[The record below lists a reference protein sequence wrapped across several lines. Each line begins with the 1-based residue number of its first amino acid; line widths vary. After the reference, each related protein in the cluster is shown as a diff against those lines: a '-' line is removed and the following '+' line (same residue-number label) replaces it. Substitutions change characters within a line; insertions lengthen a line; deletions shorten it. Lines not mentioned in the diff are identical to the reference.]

1 MNENT
6 TIAVAMSGGVDS
18 STVAA
23 ILARQIGG
31 DSVSVVG
38 LTLHLWDQ
46 TRLAGKHGI
55 PDAPK
60 AGRCCSL
67 DDVYDARRVA
77 EHLGI
82 PYYIVNQEERFEA
95 DVVRPFVDEYLAGR
109 TPIPCS
115 LCNNHLKFDQ
125 LLKTARSIGASSIA
139 TGHYAI
145 NEYDPARKR
154 WILKRPADLAKDQ
167 TYFLFGL
174 TQEQLAHTLFPL
186 GRMTKPEVREVAREH
201 GLALAEKPDSQ
212 EICFIPGGDYKQFLT
227 AYLEEQG
234 REIPDTAGELVSSD
248 GRVIGHHES
257 ISGFTVGQRKGL
269 GVSSP
274 NPLYVLQIDPA
285 SHRVTVGA
293 DEELATRTLRANR
306 VNWVSIPALTAPMR
320 VKIKIRHRHE
330 PAWATLEPV
339 GAPGPSPLGT
349 RDYAEVRATFDEP
362 QRAVTPG
369 QSAVFYDGDEVVGG
383 GWIF

>member
-1 MNENT
+1 MLPQE

-23 ILARQIGG
+23 ILAQGG
-31 DSVSVVG
+31 SNVVG
-38 LTLHLWDQ
+38 LTLQLWDQ
-46 TRLAGKHGI
+46 TRLAGRHGM
-55 PDAPK
+55 PDAPR

-77 EHLGI
+77 QQLGI
-82 PYYIVNQEERFEA
+82 PYYVVNQEDRFEQ
-95 DVVRPFVDEYLAGR
+95 DVVRPFVAEYLAGR

-125 LLKTARSIGASSIA
+125 LLTTARSIGATRIA

-145 NEYDPARKR
+145 NQHDPHRGR

-174 TQEQLAHTLFPL
+174 TQEQLARTLFPL
-186 GRMTKPEVREVAREH
+186 GPLTKPQVRQQARDH

-212 EICFIPGGDYKQFLT
+212 EICFIPGGDYKQFLA

-234 REIPDTAGELVSSD
+234 SSVPETAGELVTAD
-248 GRVIGHHES
+248 GAVLGRHDGIFN
-257 ISGFTVGQRKGL
+257 FTVGQRKGL
-269 GVSSP
+269 GVSSSL
-274 NPLYVLQIDPA
+274 PLYVLQIDPA
-285 SHRVTVGA
+285 SNRVTVGA
-293 DEELATRTLRANR
+293 DADLASSTLRATR
-306 VNWVSIPALTAPMR
+306 LNWISIAGLDSPMR
-320 VKIKIRHRHE
+320 VRIKIRHRHE
-330 PAWATLEPV
+330 PAWATLSPV
-339 GAPGPSPLGT
+339 AANP
-349 RDYAEVRATFDEP
+349 DEVVATFDEP

-383 GWIF
+383 GWIS